1 MCAGRGRLGF
11 PCLAGDTCTDFS
23 AECVNG
29 VCICGETFYERDGA
43 CYERGRYGT
52 PCLPRGSYQLCV
64 DPYTTC
70 NTAGM
75 PIK

>member
-43 CYERGRYGT
+43 
-52 PCLPRGSYQLCV
+52 S
-64 DPYTTC
+64 
-70 NTAGM
+70 
-75 PIK
+75 